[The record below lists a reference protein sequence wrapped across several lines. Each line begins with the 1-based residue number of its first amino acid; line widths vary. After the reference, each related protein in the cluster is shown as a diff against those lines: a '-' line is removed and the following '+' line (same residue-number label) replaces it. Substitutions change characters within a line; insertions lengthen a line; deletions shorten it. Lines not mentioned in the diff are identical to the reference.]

1 MFRFRSLSVNKARNL
16 KQGAGVSAKW
26 RPAMAIAG
34 AVALG
39 LAPTTGQA
47 GTERLGG
54 VYDISVAGFR
64 IARGSLSLVVQGNA
78 YSAKVGMEPAGIGT
92 LFSTGKGGAEASGW
106 LRGSTVQPARYTMA
120 SRASNRDFYVDLALG
135 AGNIKS
141 MDVSPQ
147 FKPNKE
153 RIKITDQHRRKV
165 VDPLSAILMPV
176 TAAKGS
182 SDAAACNRKIPVF
195 DGWTRFDIHLAYKE
209 TRQVSGHGYDGPV
222 VVCSAQWI
230 PVAGHRPSRAKA
242 SYMTDNKS
250 MEAWLAPLKA
260 GRVFV
265 PYRIQMST
273 RTGLLVV
280 EANTLKL
287 SGSENDQ
294 AAR

>member
-1 MFRFRSLSVNKARNL
+1 MFRVRSFSDNEGQNRRPLFGRSSKRHCLAAVV
-16 KQGAGVSAKW
+16 GAAIFAFA
-26 RPAMAIAG
+26 PAAA
-34 AVALG
+34 
-39 LAPTTGQA
+39 QA

-54 VYDISVAGFR
+54 IYDISVAGFT

-92 LFSTGKGGAEASGW
+92 IFSAGKGGAEASGW

-120 SRASNRDFYVDLALG
+120 SRTSNRDFYVDLALG

-153 RIKITDQHRRKV
+153 RIKITEQHRRKV

-176 TAAKGS
+176 SSSKGLAS
-182 SDAAACNRKIPVF
+182 ACDRKIPVF
-195 DGWTRFDIHLAYKE
+195 DGWTRFDIQLSYKE
-209 TRQVSGHGYDGPV
+209 TREVSGNGYDGPV
-222 VVCSAQWI
+222 VVCSARWI
-230 PVAGHRPSRAKA
+230 PVAGHRPSKVKA
-242 SYMTDNKS
+242 SYTTDDKS
-250 MEAWLAPLKA
+250 MEAWLAPMKA

-280 EANTLKL
+280 EATKLKL
-287 SGSENDQ
+287 TESESDQ